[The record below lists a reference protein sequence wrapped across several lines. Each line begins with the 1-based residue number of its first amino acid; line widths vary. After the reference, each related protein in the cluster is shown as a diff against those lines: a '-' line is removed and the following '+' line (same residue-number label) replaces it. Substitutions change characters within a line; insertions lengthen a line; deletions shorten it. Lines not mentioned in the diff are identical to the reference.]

1 MAKLS
6 TNRARQ
12 AKREAASK
20 MIAADQLRACELGFD
35 GAMTRDAKI
44 ALVKKHGGTLAGQ
57 QWLRKSFGAGE
68 YMASVMGVEDRA
80 GKSQADYNAAWA
92 DFEAKKGDTKAQSL
106 KYKLFAGRERLYFM
120 RILAA
125 ADVKSLAERD
135 AQAGKG
141 VAKSD
146 NAKSKAVNKPADKR
160 AARQTV
166 GRQEDLTQI
175 KNASADARV
184 ASSVPSA
191 TPSVTVKGGKP
202 AQVIA
207 VSPLRYDTPVQLAAF
222 LRSQADMY
230 AQMLKVNAGILSD
243 STLCAAEKA
252 MLVAFINAAHALK
265 A

>member
-6 TNRARQ
+6 TNQARQ

-68 YMASVMGVEDRA
+68 YMASVMGVKDRA

-92 DFEAKKGDTKAQSL
+92 DFEAKKGDTKAQSPE
-106 KYKLFAGRERLYFM
+106 YKLFSGRERLYFM

-125 ADVKSLAERD
+125 ADVKSLSDRD

-146 NAKSKAVNKPADKR
+146 SAKSKAVNKPADKR

-175 KNASADARV
+175 KNVRADARV
-184 ASSVPSA
+184 ASAV
-191 TPSVTVKGGKP
+191 PSVTVKTSEAKP
-202 AQVIA
+202 AQIVA

-230 AQMLKVNAGILSD
+230 VQMLKVNASILSD
-243 STLCAAEKA
+243 STLCTAEKA